1 MNTGLKNFLS
11 EQMPAMPPQGGPPQ
25 GGPPG
30 AGGMSKM
37 PKQTVADKVW
47 AQVTQNPNID
57 EFIQMMQMEGYTDRI
72 ILKRI
77 REKFYP
83 EFIYWAKEAIRQ
95 TNKQKAPQQRMPG
108 QAADVDLFGGGHELG
123 GGGPSG

>member
-1 MNTGLKNFLS
+1 MNTGLKSFIS
-11 EQMPAMPPQGGPPQ
+11 EQMAPPPPGGQAPPKAGGGP
-25 GGPPG
+25 GG
-30 AGGMSKM
+30 M
-37 PKQTVADKVW
+37 PKQSITDKVW

-57 EFIQMMQMEGYTDRI
+57 EFIQLMQMEGYTDRI

-108 QAADVDLFGGGHELG
+108 QAADVDLFGGADG
-123 GGGPSG
+123 GGAPEWPS